1 MYPTVVRFGGY
12 LGDQFALDAKES
24 PVLARLGQ
32 ALRQREDERRFPG
45 GHPENW
51 HDWWG
56 AAAADPALAG
66 HVAERA
72 RRRVE
77 AGHHVSE
84 STLLATHVEALRAAG
99 FAEVGTLWQR
109 GDSRLL
115 CGVLPADL
123 DGQGILSR
131 RPAARAA
138 ARSRSAG

>member
-1 MYPTVVRFGGY
+1 MITEVFAPSEAQVAEAEAVVDAYETGVREGRGGVHIDGRFI
-12 LGDQFALDAKES
+12 DA
-24 PVLARLGQ
+24 P
-32 ALRQREDERRFPG
+32 
-45 GHPENW
+45 
-51 HDWWG
+51 
-56 AAAADPALAG
+56 
-66 HVAERA
+66 VAERA